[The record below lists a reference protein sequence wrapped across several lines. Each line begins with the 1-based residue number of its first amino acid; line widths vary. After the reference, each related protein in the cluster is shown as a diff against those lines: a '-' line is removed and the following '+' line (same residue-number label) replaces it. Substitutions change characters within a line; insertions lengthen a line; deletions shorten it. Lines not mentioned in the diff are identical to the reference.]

1 MGEKIKQSLR
11 ESTRARWA
19 ALVLASLAIFGAY
32 YFNYALSSIKPMLE
46 SILGWNSEDFGTY
59 TSAYAWF
66 NVFLFMLIIS
76 GFILD
81 KLGIRKTG
89 IGATI
94 VMFIGTALNY
104 WAVKHQFADGAVIN
118 IPLIGAMKTQVFL
131 SALGFAIFG
140 VGTEAIGI
148 TISKSVVRWFKG
160 KELALAMGMQMS
172 IARLG
177 TALALVISI
186 PLAKNFTV
194 TAPILFAL
202 IVMVLGVVSFILF
215 SFLDIKLDK
224 SEETTTATEKSSDDE
239 FKIKD
244 ILLIIGNRGF
254 WYIAILC
261 VLFYSAVFPFLF
273 YATDLMVNKYNVN
286 PYLAG
291 IIPALLPF
299 GTIILTPVFG
309 SIYDKF
315 GKGATIMI
323 IGSLILILVHGIL
336 AIPTFTVWWI
346 AALMVIIL
354 GIAFSLVPSAMW
366 PSVPKIIPEK
376 QLGTAYAVIFW
387 IQNIGLL
394 FVPLIL
400 GLVLNSTNPDVSPNK
415 IVVKTAIENVFTE
428 KLAGETFTE
437 KDINKAIEKA
447 TGNVVDSIVQYT
459 EYEPVSIE
467 EIDTK
472 EVENMLVSQISEA
485 VSNIDMTDDK
495 EVILENVINISNQT
509 AFDIINKEKLNLRYD
524 YIYDMLI
531 FLGLAIL
538 SLFFAFMLKIEDKKK
553 GYGLEMPNIAKK
565 AAEVAE

>member
-1 MGEKIKQSLR
+1 MTEKMVKSLR
-11 ESTRARWA
+11 DSKTTRWTAV
-19 ALVLASLAIFGAY
+19 VLASLAIFGAY

-66 NVFLFMLIIS
+66 NVFLFMLIFS

-89 IGATI
+89 LGATL
-94 VMFIGTALNY
+94 VMFVGTALNY
-104 WAVKHQFADGAVIN
+104 WAVSHQFPEGSVVN
-118 IPLIGAMKTQVFL
+118 IPLLGEMKLQVLL
-131 SALGFAIFG
+131 SSLGFAIFG

-148 TISKSVVRWFKG
+148 TISKAVVRWFKG
-160 KELALAMGMQMS
+160 KEMALAMGMQMA

-177 TALALVISI
+177 TLLALAISL

-202 IVMVLGVVSFILF
+202 GVMMLGVLSFILF
-215 SFLDIKLDK
+215 SILDVKLDK
-224 SEETTTATEKSSDDE
+224 SEKSDGVINKDDE

-244 ILLIIGNRGF
+244 IILIISNRGF

-273 YATDLMVNKYNVN
+273 YATDLMINKYNVS

-291 IIPALLPF
+291 LIPSLLPF

-309 SIYDKF
+309 GIYDKF

-323 IGSLILILVHGIL
+323 IGSMILIFVHGVL
-336 AIPTFTVWWI
+336 FIPSITTWWV
-346 AALMVIIL
+346 AAVMVIIL
-354 GIAFSLVPSAMW
+354 GVGFSLVPSAMW

-394 FVPLIL
+394 FIPLLL
-400 GLVLNSTNPDVSPNK
+400 GIVLNTTNPDVSPNK
-415 IVVKTAIENVFTE
+415 ILVK
-428 KLAGETFTE
+428 G
-437 KDINKAIEKA
+437 AIEKA
-447 TGNVVDSIVQYT
+447 FKQTLEGNSFTEKEITKAIDKATETAVDSIVQYAT
-459 EYEPVSIE
+459 YQPIPYEDV
-467 EIDTK
+467 DTNYLA
-472 EVENMLVSQISEA
+472 VAIYSSISEGIN
-485 VSNIDMTDDK
+485 NIDFSGEKDL
-495 EVILENVINISNQT
+495 VLQNVIHAGERNAYLAIE
-509 AFDIINKEKLNLRYD
+509 KEKLNLRYD
-524 YIYDMLI
+524 YYYDMMI
-531 FLGLAIL
+531 FLSLSIL
-538 SLFFAFMLKIEDKKK
+538 SLLFAFLLRIEDRKK
-553 GYGLEMPNIAKK
+553 GYGLEMPNIVK
-565 AAEVAE
+565 EN

>member
-1 MGEKIKQSLR
+1 MVDKIQQSLR
-11 ESTRARWA
+11 ESKGARWT
-19 ALVLASLAIFGAY
+19 ALILASLSIFGAY

-89 IGATI
+89 LGATI
-94 VMFIGTALNY
+94 VMFLGTALNY
-104 WAVKHQFADGAVIN
+104 WAVKHQFADGAVVN

-148 TISKSVVRWFKG
+148 TISKAVVRWFKG
-160 KELALAMGMQMS
+160 KEMALAMGMQMS

-202 IVMVLGVVSFILF
+202 IVMILGVISFIMF
-215 SFLDIKLDK
+215 SILDIKLDK
-224 SEETTTATEKSSDDE
+224 SEKETKEEKSSDDE

-273 YATDLMVNKYNVN
+273 YATDLMVNKYNVS

-291 IIPALLPF
+291 TIPALLPF
-299 GTIILTPVFG
+299 GTIILTPIFG
-309 SIYDKF
+309 GIYDKF

-323 IGSLILILVHGIL
+323 IGSMILIFVHGVL
-336 AIPTFTVWWI
+336 AIPSLTVWWI
-346 AALMVIIL
+346 AAAMVIIL
-354 GIAFSLVPSAMW
+354 GIGFSLVPSAMW

-394 FVPLIL
+394 FIPLLL
-400 GLVLNSTNPDVSPNK
+400 GFVLNSTNPDVSPNK
-415 IVVKTAIENVFTE
+415 IIVKTAVERSFSEVLTADNFTDKE
-428 KLAGETFTE
+428 
-437 KDINKAIEKA
+437 INKAIEKA
-447 TGNVVDSIVQYT
+447 TGTAVDSIVQYA
-459 EYEPVSIE
+459 EYEPVSVE
-467 EIDTK
+467 DIDSLK
-472 EVENMLVSQISEA
+472 VENEIYLKVSQSLEK
-485 VSNIDMTDDK
+485 VDLTGDK
-495 EVILENVINISNQT
+495 EKVLKEIVKAGSSN
-509 AFDIINKEKLNLRYD
+509 AFDVIKKERLNIRYD
-524 YIYDMLI
+524 YFYDMVI
-531 FLGLAIL
+531 FLTLSIL
-538 SLFFAFMLKIEDKKK
+538 SLIFAFLLKIEDKKK
-553 GYGLEMPNIAKK
+553 GYGLELPNIEK
-565 AAEVAE
+565 EIVAEE

>member
-1 MGEKIKQSLR
+1 MTEAIKKSLR
-11 ESTRARWA
+11 ESTKARWT
-19 ALVLASLAIFGAY
+19 ALILASMSIFGAY

-66 NVFLFMLIIS
+66 NVFLFMLIFS

-89 IGATI
+89 LGATL
-94 VMFIGTALNY
+94 VMFAGTALNY
-104 WAVKHQFADGAVIN
+104 WAVKHNFPEGSVVN
-118 IPLIGAMKTQVFL
+118 IPLLCAMKTQVLL
-131 SALGFAIFG
+131 SSLGFAIFG

-148 TISKSVVRWFKG
+148 TISKAVVRWFKG

-177 TALALVISI
+177 TLLALAISL

-202 IVMVLGVVSFILF
+202 VVMLMGVLSFIMF
-215 SFLDIKLDK
+215 SLLDIKLDK
-224 SEETTTATEKSSDDE
+224 SEGEVEVASDEDE
-239 FKIKD
+239 FKMKD
-244 ILLIIGNRGF
+244 IVLIISKLGF

-273 YATDLMVNKYNVN
+273 YATDLMINKYNVS

-291 IIPALLPF
+291 LIPSLLPF

-323 IGSLILILVHGIL
+323 VGSFILVLVHGVL
-336 AIPTFTVWWI
+336 AIPTITLWWV
-346 AALMVIIL
+346 AAVMVIVL
-354 GIAFSLVPSAMW
+354 GVGFSLVPSAMW

-394 FVPLIL
+394 FIPLIL
-400 GLVLNSTNPDVSPNK
+400 GIVLNSTNPDVSPNK
-415 IVVKTAIENVFTE
+415 IVIKTAIEKAFNET
-428 KLAGETFTE
+428 LAGSSFTDRE
-437 KDINKAIEKA
+437 INKAVEKA
-447 TGNVVDSIVQYT
+447 TGSAVDSVVQYT
-459 EYEPVSIE
+459 TYEPVSIE
-467 EIDTK
+467 NIDTK
-472 EVENMLVSQISEA
+472 KVEHEIYTGIVRN
-485 VSNIDMTDDK
+485 
-495 EVILENVINISNQT
+495 LENVNLSGDKKDVLKEITRLGVQS
-509 AFDIINKEKLNLRYD
+509 AFKTIEKEKLNIRYN
-524 YIYDMLI
+524 YFYDMLL
-531 FLGLAIL
+531 FLGLSIL
-538 SLFFAFMLKIEDKKK
+538 SVLFAFLLKMEDKKK
-553 GYGLEMPNIAKK
+553 GYGLEMPNIEKK
-565 AAEVAE
+565 